1 MFESFL
7 KSPVLQSGNARL
19 VSIFTAKLK
28 AEKISYTVKLDDL
41 NHRGAISDMSVP
53 SPHTVFKQVQII
65 YVAHADEEKALHLL
79 SQAKKECEESL

>member
-28 AEKISYTVKLDDL
+28 AKKISYTVKLDDCK
-41 NHRGAISDMSVP
+41 RS
-53 SPHTVFKQVQII
+53 II
-65 YVAHADEEKALHLL
+65 
-79 SQAKKECEESL
+79 CTC

>member
-41 NHRGAISDMSVP
+41 NHRGAINDMSVP

-65 YVAHADEEKALHLL
+65 YVAHVDEEKALHLL